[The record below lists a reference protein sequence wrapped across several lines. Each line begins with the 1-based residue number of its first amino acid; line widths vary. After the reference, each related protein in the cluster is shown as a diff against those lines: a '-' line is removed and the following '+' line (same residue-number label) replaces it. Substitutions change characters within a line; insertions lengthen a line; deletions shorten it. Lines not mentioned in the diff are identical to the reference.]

1 MSIRSKAILLLCTV
15 LIVLAGVSVTSSR
28 KIENYIDEIV
38 GESQREL
45 KVEVDKE
52 VEVTINKTIEDI
64 GVYIG
69 TIENDAKSILSNA
82 SYMIQELDKMGVELS
97 DSKLKSIVEHL
108 EVDDLY
114 VAGENGIFTNSTE
127 KAAIGLNLYDVWDG
141 YRGLVTG
148 ELDEIVTDLIVK
160 AETGEIFKFIAIPR
174 GNRKG
179 ILEAA
184 LNAGRLETAIKD
196 FTKGKKGMNSLY
208 LIDKN
213 GNILIQNNINSKS
226 DKWTKGELVSDK
238 NIDKAFETQEK
249 ISILNENI
257 EEIYAPINIDGG
269 VKYLL
274 YNSIDKS
281 PYYNSLNIANKY
293 MDDLEK
299 MQSKESQK
307 SILVMFGILV
317 CIIVVSSF
325 IINKYLEPL
334 RRLTI
339 GFKDISNG
347 DLSKLDLEVKG
358 KDEIAQLTN
367 DFNKMKDNLKHL
379 VESLQKHAEDVED
392 SAVNLGEIIEQNQ
405 EASNQIA
412 LSIETVARNSS
423 EQMSVVSQT
432 GSLISSIDDYVKRT
446 LEESKKITSESVC
459 TKEATI
465 NGKTSLVN
473 TENQLKATG
482 SQVKD
487 LSILVGE
494 LDKSSKAIGDIVG
507 VISDITNQTNL
518 LALNAAIEASRA
530 GEQGRGFAVVAEEI
544 RKLAN
549 DSGDSTSKIQEIIEK
564 NMKETTNIISGID
577 SVTKTVDSNI
587 VLIQDS
593 RELFDNIENQVLS
606 VTTGIEEIEH
616 QIVEMKENI
625 GEIANESETMEEL
638 SRNTTYE
645 SESVSSAAEE
655 QLASMEETQN
665 AGYRLRDLSKELR
678 GEVSKFRL

>member
-274 YNSIDKS
+274 YISIDKS

-307 SILVMFGILV
+307 SILVMLGILV

-482 SQVKD
+482 NQVKD

>member
-1 MSIRSKAILLLCTV
+1 MSIRSKTILLLCTV

-28 KIENYIDEIV
+28 KIENYIDKIV

-82 SYMIQELDKMGVELS
+82 SYMIQELDRMGVELS
-97 DSKLKSIVEHL
+97 NSKLKSIVEHL

-114 VAGENGIFTNSTE
+114 VVGENGIFTNATE

-196 FTKGKKGMNSLY
+196 FTKGKKGINSLY

-274 YNSIDKS
+274 YISIDKS

-307 SILVMFGILV
+307 NILIMLGILV
-317 CIIVVSSF
+317 CIILVSSF

-432 GSLISSIDDYVKRT
+432 GSLISSIDNYVKRT

-482 SQVKD
+482 NQVKD

-494 LDKSSKAIGDIVG
+494 LDKSSKAIGDIIG

-564 NMKETTNIISGID
+564 NMKETTNIINGID

-587 VLIQDS
+587 ILIQDS
-593 RELFDNIENQVLS
+593 RELFDSIENQVLS

-625 GEIANESETMEEL
+625 GEIANESEIMEEL

-678 GEVSKFRL
+678 GEVAKFRL